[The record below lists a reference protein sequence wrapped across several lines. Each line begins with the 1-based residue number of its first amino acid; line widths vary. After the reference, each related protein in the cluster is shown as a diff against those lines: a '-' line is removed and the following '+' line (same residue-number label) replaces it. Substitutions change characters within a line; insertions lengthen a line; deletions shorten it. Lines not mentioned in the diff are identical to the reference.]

1 MTENISTHSSEQT
14 ELMNDFYVV
23 GIGASAGGLEAIEQ
37 FFANMPSNTGMVF
50 VIVQHLSSKYKS
62 FMPELLAKKTNMNI
76 LRAAKGMQLVPNTIY
91 LNPPN
96 QFLTITEGVF
106 QLEEYEK
113 DKHYNFPI
121 DTFLKSLAQDKKHKA
136 ISIIFSGNGTDGTEG
151 VRIIKENGGV
161 VFVQEEDTAKFHNMP
176 KSVIASGV
184 ADYIEAPSD
193 IPIIM
198 QTITDPSSLKYSDE
212 SLKHIFNILLK
223 RTGIN
228 FSFYK
233 KSSVLRRIERRM
245 KVIKEPILS
254 LDAYRDYLFKF
265 PEEIDLLH
273 KDLLIGVTQ
282 FFRDPEAF
290 KEIEKLIPDLVRN
303 KLENGEEEVRV
314 WTVGCSTGQEAYTLA
329 ILLDQYMESLDESI
343 DFRIFA
349 TDVDKDSIKIAS
361 QGLYESE
368 LLSEVPT
375 YMKERYFEPAG
386 DKYQVKKSI
395 RKKIVFAP
403 HNISKDSPFVNIDM
417 ISCRNM
423 MIYFQPELQQKILSL
438 FHFSLI
444 ENGILFLGSSETIG
458 KLSGLFEPIHSKWK
472 IFRNKQSDKWDLKEP
487 AIHSKHKAKEI
498 SHSDIHSPATLFDAM
513 PGRKVDL
520 LYQKLVNDFINPCII
535 LNEQNE
541 VVLTSKKANRFLS
554 VPIGETNY
562 SIFKMVPAHLSV
574 IIGTGLKKLKENEEE
589 ITYKNILLVIDKEEK
604 YFDLTIRR
612 FLDKDALSIILFQ
625 EEEDDNRKGVL
636 STPIYFDH
644 DSTISER
651 VIDLEQELFYTQQN
665 LQTTIEELE
674 TSNEELQ
681 STNEELIASNEELQ
695 STNEELHSVN
705 EELINVNN
713 EYENKITE
721 LTDLTNDL
729 DNLLINTNI
738 GTIFLDKGFKIKL
751 FTPEVQKIVNVLDMD
766 IGRPL
771 FHISHNLEYG
781 SLLED
786 AREVLKTSA
795 KVEREIRS
803 YDGNWY
809 GMRAMPYRTSDN
821 IVDGVVITFTDIT
834 EIKTYNQKLT
844 LTSSVIEKS
853 PTSIIITDNEGR
865 INYTNERFKQQ
876 IKQDLDCTGLHI
888 LDVYE
893 QYLNAEE
900 FRNIWNTIKDGK
912 DWEGNILYRLD
923 DGIER
928 WEYVSFRVI
937 KDSTGK
943 LVNLLRTSE
952 DITENKKSEA
962 MLKKSEMLSA
972 VGQLAAG
979 IAHEIRNPL
988 TSLKGFLQLM
998 MQSNTYNKEYTEV
1011 MFSEF
1016 NRLELIISEFLV
1028 LARPQAVAFKEMQV
1042 ERILEDVNVLLSTQ
1056 AILKNIDL
1064 QLEYAGNL
1072 PTVYCNEKELK
1083 QLFINMIK
1091 NAMEAMESEGSINI
1105 SAHMETGGY
1114 LLVKVA
1120 DQGKGIPKEQLEK
1133 MGEPFFTTKEKGTGL
1148 GLMISQKII
1157 DNHKGTLT
1165 FLSEVGVG
1173 TTVEMRFPIS

>member
-1 MTENISTHSSEQT
+1 MTENISTHSSEHT
-14 ELMNDFYVV
+14 DRMNDYYVV

-96 QFLTITEGVF
+96 QFLTIKEGVF
-106 QLEEYEK
+106 ELEEYEK

-121 DTFLKSLAQDKKHKA
+121 DTFFRSLAYEKQQKA
-136 ISIIFSGNGTDGTEG
+136 ISIVFSGNGTDGTEG
-151 VRIIKENGGV
+151 IQIIKENGGI
-161 VFVQEEDTAKFHNMP
+161 VFVQEKDTAKFHNMP
-176 KSVIASGV
+176 KSAITSGV
-184 ADYIEAPSD
+184 ADYVEAPSD
-193 IPIIM
+193 IPVII
-198 QTITDPSSLKYSDE
+198 QTITDPSSLNYSEE

-223 RTGIN
+223 KTGIN
-228 FSFYK
+228 FSYYK

-245 KVIKEPILS
+245 KVIKDPQHS
-254 LDAYRDYLFKF
+254 LDAYRDYLFKV
-265 PEEIDLLH
+265 PEEIDLLQ

-290 KEIEKLIPDLVRN
+290 KEIEKLIPELVER
-303 KLENGEEEVRV
+303 KIKNGEEEIRV
-314 WTVGCSTGQEAYTLA
+314 WTVGCSTGQEAYTMAML
-329 ILLDQYMESLDESI
+329 IDQYIETIEDSI

-349 TDVDKDSIKIAS
+349 TDVDKDSIKTAS
-361 QGLYESE
+361 QGIYDSE
-368 LLSEVPT
+368 LLSEIPS
-375 YMKERYFEPAG
+375 YIKEKYFEPAG
-386 DKYQVKKSI
+386 EKYQVKKTI

-403 HNISKDSPFVNIDM
+403 HNISKDSPFVNIDL

-423 MIYFQPELQQKILSL
+423 MIYFQPELQQRILSL

-444 ENGILFLGSSETIG
+444 EDGILFLGSSETVG
-458 KLSGLFEPIHSKWK
+458 KLSGFFEPIHSKWK
-472 IFRNKQSDKWDLKEP
+472 IYRNKQSDKWDLKEP
-487 AIHSKHKAKEI
+487 AIHSKTKAKETTN
-498 SHSDIHSPATLFDAM
+498 SDVHVPTTFFDAL

-574 IIGTGLKKLKENEEE
+574 IIGTGLKKLRENESEV
-589 ITYKNILLVIDKEEK
+589 TYKNVLLVIDKEEK
-604 YFDLTIRR
+604 YFDLTIKR
-612 FLDKDALSIILFQ
+612 FLDKDALSILLFH
-625 EEEDDNRKGVL
+625 EEEESKGII
-636 STPIYFDH
+636 SSPIYFDH

-695 STNEELHSVN
+695 STNEELQSVN

-713 EYENKITE
+713 EYENKIAE

-738 GTIFLDKGFKIKL
+738 GTIFLDKGFNIKL

-786 AREVLKTSA
+786 AKEVLKTTS

-809 GMRAMPYRTSDN
+809 GMKAMPYRTSDN

-834 EIKTYNQKLT
+834 EIKTYNQKLS
-844 LTSSVIEKS
+844 LTSSVIEQS
-853 PTSIIITDNEGR
+853 PTSIIITDKAGR
-865 INYTNERFKQQ
+865 IEYTNERFKLQT
-876 IKQDLDCTGLHI
+876 KQELDCIGLHI

-893 QYLNAEE
+893 QYLNAEGFLAVWE
-900 FRNIWNTIKDGK
+900 AIKVGN
-912 DWEGNILYRLD
+912 DWEGNITYRLD

-928 WEYVSFRVI
+928 WENVSFHPI
-937 KDSTGK
+937 KDSYGN
-943 LVNLLRTSE
+943 LVNILRTSE

-1028 LARPQAVAFKEMQV
+1028 LARPQAVAFKEQQI
-1042 ERILEDVNVLLSTQ
+1042 EGILEDVNVLLSTQ
-1056 AILKNIDL
+1056 AILKNISLALDYEL
-1064 QLEYAGNL
+1064 NM
-1072 PTVYCNEKELK
+1072 PPVYCNEKELK

-1091 NAMEAMESEGSINI
+1091 NAMEAMDSEGAISI
-1105 SAHMETGGY
+1105 SARMETEGQ
-1114 LLVKVA
+1114 LLVKVS
-1120 DQGKGIPKEQLEK
+1120 DQGKGIPKEQLER
-1133 MGEPFFTTKEKGTGL
+1133 MGEPFYTTKEKGTGL

-1165 FLSEVGVG
+1165 FHSEVGVG
-1173 TTVEMRFPIS
+1173 TTVEMRFPVK

>member
-1 MTENISTHSSEQT
+1 MTENISTHSSERT
-14 ELMNDFYVV
+14 ELMNDYYVV

-37 FFANMPSNTGMVF
+37 FFASMPSNTGMVF

-76 LRAAKGMQLVPNTIY
+76 LRAAKGMQMVPNTIY

-96 QFLTITEGVF
+96 QFLTIKEGVF
-106 QLEEYEK
+106 ELEEYEK

-121 DTFLKSLAQDKKHKA
+121 DTFFRSLANEKQQKA

-151 VRIIKENGGV
+151 IRVIKENGGV
-161 VFVQEEDTAKFHNMP
+161 VFVQEEVTAKFHNMP
-176 KSVIASGV
+176 KSAITSGV
-184 ADYIEAPSD
+184 ADYVEAPSD
-193 IPIIM
+193 IPVII
-198 QTITDPSSLKYSDE
+198 QTITDSSRWNYSDE

-223 RTGIN
+223 KTGIN
-228 FSFYK
+228 FTFYK

-245 KVIKEPILS
+245 KVIKEPLQS

-265 PEEIDLLH
+265 PEEIDLLQ

-290 KEIEKLIPDLVRN
+290 KEIEKLIPELVER
-303 KLENGEEEVRV
+303 KIKNGEEEIRI

-329 ILLDQYMESLDESI
+329 ILLDQYLQTIKDPI

-349 TDVDKDSIKIAS
+349 TDVDKDSIKAAS
-361 QGLYESE
+361 QGIYDSE
-368 LLSEVPT
+368 LLSEIPS
-375 YMKERYFEPAG
+375 YIKEKYFEPAG
-386 DKYQVKKSI
+386 VKYQVKKSI

-403 HNISKDSPFVNIDM
+403 HNIAKDSPFVNIDL

-423 MIYFQPELQQKILSL
+423 MIYFQPELQQKVLSL
-438 FHFSLI
+438 FRFSLI
-444 ENGILFLGSSETIG
+444 EDGILFLGSSETVG
-458 KLSGLFEPIHSKWK
+458 KLSGFFEPVHSKWK
-472 IFRNKQSDKWDLKEP
+472 IYRNKQSDKWDLKEP
-487 AIHSKHKAKEI
+487 AIHYKTKSKEI
-498 SHSDIHSPATLFDAM
+498 PYSDVHAPASFFDAL
-513 PGRKVDL
+513 PARKLDL
-520 LYQKLVNDFINPCII
+520 LYQKMVDDFIDPCII
-535 LNEQNE
+535 LNELNE

-554 VPIGETNY
+554 VPIGVTNY

-574 IIGTGLKKLKENEEE
+574 IIGTGLKKLRENEIEV
-589 ITYKNILLVIDKEEK
+589 TYKNVLLVSEKEEK

-612 FLDKDALSIILFQ
+612 FLDKDALFILLFH
-625 EEEDDNRKGVL
+625 EEEAESKGFI
-636 STPIYFDH
+636 SPPIYFDH
-644 DSTISER
+644 TSTISER
-651 VIDLEQELFYTQQN
+651 VVDLEQELFYSQQN

-695 STNEELHSVN
+695 STNEELQSVN

-713 EYENKITE
+713 EYENKIAE

-738 GTIFLDKGFKIKL
+738 GTIFLDKGFNIKL

-781 SLLED
+781 SLLDD
-786 AREVLKTSA
+786 AKEVLKTTA

-803 YDGNWY
+803 YDGSWY
-809 GMRAMPYRTSDN
+809 GMKAMPYRTSDN
-821 IVDGVVITFTDIT
+821 IVDGVVMTFTDIT
-834 EIKTYNQKLT
+834 EIKAYNQKLS
-844 LTSSVIEKS
+844 LTSSVIEQS
-853 PTSIIITDNEGR
+853 PTSIIITDKAGKIE
-865 INYTNERFKQQ
+865 YTNERFKLQ
-876 IKQDLDCTGLHI
+876 IKQELDCIGLHI
-888 LDVYE
+888 SDVYE
-893 QYLNAEE
+893 QYLNAEGFAE
-900 FRNIWNTIKDGK
+900 VWEGVKAGN
-912 DWEGNILYRLD
+912 DWEGNITYRLN

-928 WEYVSFRVI
+928 WENVSFHCIR
-937 KDSTGK
+937 DSYGN

-952 DITENKKSEA
+952 DITESIKSEA

-998 MQSNTYNKEYTEV
+998 MQSSTYNREYTEV

-1028 LARPQAVAFKEMQV
+1028 LARPQAVAFKEQQI
-1042 ERILEDVNVLLSTQ
+1042 ERILEDVNVLLNTQ
-1056 AILKNIDL
+1056 AILKNIR
-1064 QLEYAGNL
+1064 LELAYEDNL
-1072 PTVYCNEKELK
+1072 PPVYCNEKELK

-1091 NAMEAMESEGSINI
+1091 NAIEAMDSEGDISI
-1105 SAHMETGGY
+1105 SARMDPDGY
-1114 LLVKVA
+1114 LLVRVS
-1120 DQGKGIPKEQLEK
+1120 DQGKGIPKDQLER
-1133 MGEPFFTTKEKGTGL
+1133 MGEPFYTTKEKGTGL

-1165 FLSEVGVG
+1165 FLSEVGIG
-1173 TTVEMRFPIS
+1173 TTVEMRFPVR

>member
-1 MTENISTHSSEQT
+1 MTENISTHSSQHI
-14 ELMNDFYVV
+14 ELMNDYYVV

-37 FFANMPSNTGMVF
+37 FFASMPSNTGMVF

-96 QFLTITEGVF
+96 QFLTIKEGVF
-106 QLEEYEK
+106 ELEEYEK

-121 DTFLKSLAQDKKHKA
+121 DTFFRSLAHEKQQKA

-151 VRIIKENGGV
+151 IRVIKENGGV
-161 VFVQEEDTAKFHNMP
+161 VFVQEEVTAKFHNMP
-176 KSVIASGV
+176 KSAITSGV
-184 ADYIEAPSD
+184 ADYVEAPSD
-193 IPIIM
+193 IPVII
-198 QTITDPSSLKYSDE
+198 QTITDPSSLDYSEE

-223 RTGIN
+223 KTGIN

-245 KVIKEPILS
+245 KVIKEPLQS
-254 LDAYRDYLFKF
+254 LDSYRDYLFKF
-265 PEEIDLLH
+265 PEEIDLLQ

-290 KEIEKLIPDLVRN
+290 KEIEKLIPVLVER
-303 KLENGEEEVRV
+303 KIKNGEEEIRI

-329 ILLDQYMESLDESI
+329 ILLDQYLQTIEDSI

-349 TDVDKDSIKIAS
+349 TDVDKDSIKTAS
-361 QGLYESE
+361 QGIYESE
-368 LLSEVPT
+368 LLSEIPS
-375 YMKERYFEPAG
+375 YIKETYFEPAG
-386 DKYQVKKSI
+386 EKYQVKKTI

-403 HNISKDSPFVNIDM
+403 HNIAKDSPFVNIDL

-438 FHFSLI
+438 FRFSLI
-444 ENGILFLGSSETIG
+444 EDGILFLGSSETVG
-458 KLSGLFEPIHSKWK
+458 KLSVFFEPVHSKWK
-472 IFRNKQSDKWDLKEP
+472 IYRNKQSDKWDLKEP
-487 AIHSKHKAKEI
+487 AIRSKTKAKEI
-498 SHSDIHSPATLFDAM
+498 THSDVHTPATFFDAL
-513 PGRKVDL
+513 PARKVDL
-520 LYQKLVNDFINPCII
+520 LYQKMVNDFIDPCII

-574 IIGTGLKKLKENEEE
+574 IIGTGLKKLRENEIEV
-589 ITYKNILLVIDKEEK
+589 TYKNVLLVIEKEEK

-612 FLDKDALSIILFQ
+612 FLDKDALSILLFH
-625 EEEDDNRKGVL
+625 EEEAESKGFI
-636 STPIYFDH
+636 SPPIYFDH
-644 DSTISER
+644 NSTISER
-651 VIDLEQELFYTQQN
+651 VVDLEQELFYTQQN

-695 STNEELHSVN
+695 STNEELQSVN

-713 EYENKITE
+713 EYENKIAE

-786 AREVLKTSA
+786 AEEVLKTTA

-803 YDGNWY
+803 YDGSWY
-809 GMRAMPYRTSDN
+809 GMKVMPYRTSDN
-821 IVDGVVITFTDIT
+821 IVDGVVMTFTDIT
-834 EIKTYNQKLT
+834 EIKTYNQKLS
-844 LTSSVIEKS
+844 LTSSVIEQS
-853 PTSIIITDNEGR
+853 PTSIIITDNAGKIE
-865 INYTNERFKQQ
+865 YTNERFKLQ
-876 IKQDLDCTGLHI
+876 IKQDLDCIGLHI
-888 LDVYE
+888 SDVYE

-900 FRNIWNTIKDGK
+900 FAKVWEGVKEGK
-912 DWEGNILYRLD
+912 DWEGNITYRLN

-928 WEYVSFRVI
+928 WESVSFHPIR
-937 KDSTGK
+937 DSYGN

-998 MQSNTYNKEYTEV
+998 MQSSTYNREYTEV

-1028 LARPQAVAFKEMQV
+1028 LARPQAVAFKEQQI
-1042 ERILEDVNVLLSTQ
+1042 ERILEDVNVLLNTQ
-1056 AILKNIDL
+1056 AILKNIS
-1064 QLEYAGNL
+1064 LELAYEDNL
-1072 PTVYCNEKELK
+1072 PPVYCNEKELK

-1091 NAMEAMESEGSINI
+1091 NAIEAMDSEGDISI
-1105 SAHMETGGY
+1105 SARMDKDGY
-1114 LLVKVA
+1114 LLVKVS
-1120 DQGKGIPKEQLEK
+1120 DQGKGIPKEQLER
-1133 MGEPFFTTKEKGTGL
+1133 MGEPFYTTKDKGTGL

-1157 DNHKGTLT
+1157 DNHKGTLI
-1165 FLSEVGVG
+1165 FLSEVGIG
-1173 TTVEMRFPIS
+1173 TTVEMRFPVK